1 MSTTPVYLS
10 RAFVEFGPFSVEEMK
25 NFYSRGLLQE
35 IDHIRPHGG
44 EQWFHV
50 MDWINSQPATETKPA
65 AKKAA
70 PAKKATPAAKKATS
84 AATKA
89 APAPAKKATP
99 APAPI
104 KKATA
109 KTPKPKA

>member
-1 MSTTPVYLS
+1 MNTNPVYLS

-70 PAKKATPAAKKATS
+70 PAKKATPAAKKTAP
-84 AATKA
+84 AAKKVA
-89 APAPAKKATP
+89 APAKKA
-99 APAPI
+99 
-104 KKATA
+104 AT
-109 KTPKPKA
+109 KTPKPKD

>member
-44 EQWFHV
+44 DQWFHL
-50 MDWINSQPATETKPA
+50 MDWINSQPATETQPA

-70 PAKKATPAAKKATS
+70 PAAK
-84 AATKA
+84 KA
-89 APAPAKKATP
+89 APAPAKKA
-99 APAPI
+99 
-104 KKATA
+104 AT
-109 KTPKPKA
+109 KKPKS

>member
-1 MSTTPVYLS
+1 MKTTPVYLS

-44 EQWFHV
+44 DQWFHV
-50 MDWINSQPATETKPA
+50 MDWINSFPATETAAPKKAAPVKKAAPA

-70 PAKKATPAAKKATS
+70 PAAKKA
-84 AATKA
+84 A
-89 APAPAKKATP
+89 APAKKA
-99 APAPI
+99 
-104 KKATA
+104 AT

>member
-1 MSTTPVYLS
+1 MKTTPVYLS

-44 EQWFHV
+44 DQWFHV
-50 MDWINSQPATETKPA
+50 MDWVNSLPATETATPKPA

-70 PAKKATPAAKKATS
+70 PAAKKTTPAAKKVA
-84 AATKA
+84 
-89 APAPAKKATP
+89 APAKKA
-99 APAPI
+99 AS
-104 KKATA
+104 
-109 KTPKPKA
+109 KTPKPKD

>member
-1 MSTTPVYLS
+1 MKTTPVYLS
-10 RAFVEFGPFSVEEMK
+10 RSFVEFGPFSVDEMK

-44 EQWFHV
+44 DQWFHV
-50 MDWINSQPATETKPA
+50 MDWINSQPATESAPAKPATKKAAPTAKKAAPA

-70 PAKKATPAAKKATS
+70 PPAKK

-89 APAPAKKATP
+89 
-99 APAPI
+99 
-104 KKATA
+104 
-109 KTPKPKA
+109 PKPKA

>member
-35 IDHIRPHGG
+35 IDHIRPEGSDH
-44 EQWFHV
+44 WLHL
-50 MDWINSQPATETKPA
+50 MDWVNSLPATETKPA

-70 PAKKATPAAKKATS
+70 PVKKAAPAAKKTAS

-89 APAPAKKATP
+89 APAQAKKA
-99 APAPI
+99 A
-104 KKATA
+104 A